1 MINSFHFHFVSPESK
16 VQCVWF
22 TITVFPG
29 KTFIGCSENSVCLG
43 TAR

>member
-1 MINSFHFHFVSPESK
+1 MINSFHFRFLSPSESK

-29 KTFIGCSENSVCLG
+29 
-43 TAR
+43 